1 MVSARSRLIARADSY
16 LPADARP
23 TRKLGASRTTIGGTA
38 IEQSTTARKNLVKR
52 DYDPLAELIT
62 MRSCLLPKFEISES
76 EKYRFEDIVVGENV
90 GKVFDK
96 E

>member
-23 TRKLGASRTTIGGTA
+23 TRKLGAFRTTIGGTA
-38 IEQSTTARKNLVKR
+38 IGELATARKNLVRR
-52 DYDPLAELIT
+52 DYDPLAELIAT
-62 MRSCLLPKFEISES
+62 RACLLPNFEISENEKHRS
-76 EKYRFEDIVVGENV
+76 EDEVL
-90 GKVFDK
+90 DK